1 MRGARCGRK
10 RRRILLKVA
19 APEETYNPC
28 RPLSE
33 AKEAGRDVVRAY
45 LLYTLYYLIS
55 FGVLRDTP
63 QFGIYCYYE
72 GKGSLLNLG
81 ISGSNVTVWQISPSV
96 TCTCNTRTFST
107 SSQVSNK
114 S

>member
-45 LLYTLYYLIS
+45 LYTLYYLIS
-55 FGVLRDTP
+55 FGVLRGTP

-72 GKGSLLNLG
+72 GEGSLLNLG
-81 ISGSNVTVWQISPSV
+81 ISGSNVTRGDPRGSEKFELSV
-96 TCTCNTRTFST
+96 RQLSRG
-107 SSQVSNK
+107 QSNDHRDT
-114 S
+114 